1 MGFKREGATL
11 SSASLAW
18 PPLSLQL
25 AGPYL
30 WDSTVVPS
38 GDPQKRQKEA
48 VASKGPEHTF
58 HPESSSHS
66 LGSFSGEAGARSL
79 RRPSAP
85 LKVADARGVCDTE
98 EGKKRGPRGEL

>member
-1 MGFKREGATL
+1 MPLFPLPALPASSLLATGWSVSMGQHSCTL
-11 SSASLAW
+11 R
-18 PPLSLQL
+18 
-25 AGPYL
+25 GP
-30 WDSTVVPS
+30 T
-38 GDPQKRQKEA
+38 KEAKEA

-98 EGKKRGPRGEL
+98 EGKKRGLRGEL